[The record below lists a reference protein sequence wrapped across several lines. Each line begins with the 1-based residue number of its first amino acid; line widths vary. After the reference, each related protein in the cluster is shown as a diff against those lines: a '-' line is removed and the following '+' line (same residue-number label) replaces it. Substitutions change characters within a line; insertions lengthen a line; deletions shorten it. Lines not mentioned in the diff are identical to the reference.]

1 MAPKSSASPLN
12 PIWLFLITFAVVVA
26 AYGGKM
32 PAITEASF
40 DSARSAVELAL
51 GLVGTMALWLGLLRV
66 AEEAGLMGAIARLLR
81 PIMVRLFPEVPAEHP
96 AMAAMVMNIAANALG
111 LGNAAT
117 PMGLK
122 AMKELDRLNPDPGT
136 ATHAMCLFLAI
147 NTSSVTL
154 LPIETIAVRASA
166 GVTQPASI
174 ILPGLFATA
183 CSTGAAIV
191 AAKVMAR
198 RSAAQASPNPD
209 GDGDSDSAADRD
221 PQVSNALALTDS
233 GLDSGSD
240 ASPDPAPTASPD
252 TPDRGDRPGWFGTL
266 LFGGLLVAF
275 IGAIGLRLFQ
285 RGVPYLFTLA
295 GFTSLSNWLIPAI
308 ISGILLY
315 GYFRGVRIY
324 EALTDGAKEGFE
336 IAVRV
341 IPFMVAIFVAIGL
354 FRSSGALDLLVTLI
368 APVTDLISLPAE
380 ALPLVLIR
388 PLSGGG
394 SFGLMSEI
402 VKTNP
407 NTFLAD
413 LVSVMQGST
422 DTTFYI
428 LAVYFGSVG
437 ILRSRYAVPVGLLA
451 DGVGAIASLII
462 CRLALSP

>member
-1 MAPKSSASPLN
+1 MAPKSPASPLN
-12 PIWLFLITFAVVVA
+12 PIWLFLITVAVVVA

-32 PAITEASF
+32 QTITQASF
-40 DSARSAVELAL
+40 DSARSAVELAI

-166 GVTQPASI
+166 GAAQPASI
-174 ILPGLFATA
+174 ILPGLIATI

-191 AAKVMAR
+191 AAKFMAR
-198 RSAAQASPNPD
+198 RSSVPVAS
-209 GDGDSDSAADRD
+209 D
-221 PQVSNALALTDS
+221 PQPT
-233 GLDSGSD
+233 D
-240 ASPDPAPTASPD
+240 ASEILDPADASRVDPDDTA
-252 TPDRGDRPGWFGTL
+252 PDRGDRPGPVGTL
-266 LFGGLLVAF
+266 VFGGLLIAF
-275 IGAIGLRLFQ
+275 VGAIALRLIQ
-285 RGVPYLFTLA
+285 RGIPYLFTLA

-336 IAVRV
+336 IAVRI

-368 APVTDLISLPAE
+368 APITNLISLPAE

-388 PLSGGG
+388 PLSGSG

-402 VKTNP
+402 VKTDP
-407 NTFLAD
+407 NSFLAN
-413 LVSVMQGST
+413 LVSVMQGAT

-437 ILRSRYAVPVGLLA
+437 ILRTRYAVPVGLLA
-451 DGVGAIASLII
+451 DGVGAIAALIL
-462 CRLALSP
+462 CRLVFPS

>member
-1 MAPKSSASPLN
+1 MAPKSPASPLN
-12 PIWLFLITFAVVVA
+12 PIWLFLITVAVVVA

-32 PAITEASF
+32 QTITQASF
-40 DSARSAVELAL
+40 DSARSAVELAI

-166 GVTQPASI
+166 GAAQPASI
-174 ILPGLFATA
+174 ILPGLVATI

-198 RSAAQASPNPD
+198 RSGAAIAP
-209 GDGDSDSAADRD
+209 D
-221 PQVSNALALTDS
+221 PQVSAP
-233 GLDSGSD
+233 LDSLETAGEML
-240 ASPDPAPTASPD
+240 DPVRD
-252 TPDRGDRPGWFGTL
+252 LEEITPDRGDRPGLVGTL
-266 LFGGLLVAF
+266 LFGGLIVAF
-275 IGAIGLRLFQ
+275 VGAIALRLVQ
-285 RGVPYLFTLA
+285 RGIPYLFTLT

-308 ISGILLY
+308 IGGILLY

-336 IAVRV
+336 IAVRI

-354 FRSSGALDLLVTLI
+354 FRSSGALDLLVKLI
-368 APVTDLISLPAE
+368 APITNLISLPAE

-388 PLSGGG
+388 PLSGSG

-402 VKTNP
+402 VKTDP
-407 NTFLAD
+407 NSFLAD

-437 ILRSRYAVPVGLLA
+437 ILRTRYAVPVGLLA

-462 CRLALSP
+462 CRLVFPS

>member
-1 MAPKSSASPLN
+1 MAPKSPASPLN
-12 PIWLFLITFAVVVA
+12 PIWLFLITVAVVVA

-32 PAITEASF
+32 QTITQASF
-40 DSARSAVELAL
+40 DSARSAVELAI

-81 PIMVRLFPEVPAEHP
+81 PVMVRLFPEVPAEHP

-166 GVTQPASI
+166 GAAQPASI
-174 ILPGLFATA
+174 ILPGLIATI

-191 AAKVMAR
+191 AAKLMAR
-198 RSAAQASPNPD
+198 RSLAPVAS
-209 GDGDSDSAADRD
+209 D
-221 PQVSNALALTDS
+221 PQPTD
-233 GLDSGSD
+233 
-240 ASPDPAPTASPD
+240 AVEIPDPADASGADSDDTA
-252 TPDRGDRPGWFGTL
+252 PDRGDRPGLVGTL
-266 LFGGLLVAF
+266 VFGGLLIAF
-275 IGAIGLRLFQ
+275 VGAIALRLVQ
-285 RGVPYLFTLA
+285 RGIPYLFTLT

-336 IAVRV
+336 IAVRI

-354 FRSSGALDLLVTLI
+354 FRSSGALDLLVKLI
-368 APVTDLISLPAE
+368 APVTNLISLPAE

-388 PLSGGG
+388 PLSGSG

-402 VKTNP
+402 VKTDP
-407 NTFLAD
+407 NSFLAD

-437 ILRSRYAVPVGLLA
+437 ILRTRYAVPVGLLA
-451 DGVGAIASLII
+451 DGVGAIASLIL
-462 CRLALSP
+462 CRLVFPS